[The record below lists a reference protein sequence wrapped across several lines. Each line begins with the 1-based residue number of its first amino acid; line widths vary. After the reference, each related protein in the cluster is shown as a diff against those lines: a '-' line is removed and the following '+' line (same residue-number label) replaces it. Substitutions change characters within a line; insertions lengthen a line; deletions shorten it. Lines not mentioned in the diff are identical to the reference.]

1 MNVSGLTGAMQVR
14 IDGTYGLEPRKAAEE
29 KDAKAPGAK
38 GATVPAPAPDEA
50 GGAQVVWSQE
60 KLISSASA
68 APEIDARAVS
78 EARALLE
85 SGQLD
90 TPQAADRAA
99 QRILD
104 LGL

>member
-1 MNVSGLTGAMQVR
+1 MQVR

-38 GATVPAPAPDEA
+38 GAAAPAPAAA

-60 KLISSASA
+60 KLISAASA
-68 APEIDARAVS
+68 APEIDAQAVA

-90 TPQAADRAA
+90 TPQAAYRAA
-99 QRILD
+99 QRIVD

>member
-1 MNVSGLTGAMQVR
+1 MR
-14 IDGTYGLEPRKAAEE
+14 IDGMYNLEPRKAGDE

-38 GATVPAPAPDEA
+38 GATASTSADA
-50 GGAQVVWSQE
+50 GGTQVVRSQE
-60 KLISSASA
+60 KLISEASA
-68 APEIDARAVS
+68 APEIDAQAVA

>member
-1 MNVSGLTGAMQVR
+1 MQVR
-14 IDGTYGLEPRKAAEE
+14 VDGTYNLGPRKAAEE
-29 KDAKAPGAK
+29 KDAKAPG
-38 GATVPAPAPDEA
+38 TTSAPAAGPADA
-50 GGAQVVWSQE
+50 GGAQVVLSQE
-60 KLISSASA
+60 KLISAASA
-68 APEIDARAVS
+68 APQVNAQAVA

-90 TPQAADRAA
+90 TPEAANRAA

>member
-1 MNVSGLTGAMQVR
+1 MQVR
-14 IDGTYGLEPRKAAEE
+14 IDGTYNLEPRKAADE
-29 KDAKAPGAK
+29 KDAKAPGARSV
-38 GATVPAPAPDEA
+38 TIPVPTTA
-50 GGAQVVWSQE
+50 GGAQVVRSQE
-60 KLISSASA
+60 KLISEASA
-68 APEIDARAVS
+68 APEINAQAVA